1 MSQMENNG
9 ERFGERFKIAIFG
22 GSHSPSLG
30 VLIQGIPI
38 EYRIDKE
45 ELQKEINRRK
55 PTNKWTTPRKED
67 DIPTII
73 QYDDLLVISFENK
86 NINDSDYD
94 KFKDTPRPSHADY
107 VQLNRG
113 KDILGGGMASGRMT
127 LPIVAAGFV
136 AKDLLKKYYAKDIQF
151 ESYVDA
157 IKGEK
162 LKEAQEQVLDYC
174 LEHGDSV
181 GAAIRC
187 VVTNPP
193 KFIGDPFFNSV
204 ESMISHL
211 AFSIPGVKAIEFGD
225 GERCAHLLGSQRND
239 VYIDA
244 EGHTATNSEGGINGG
259 ITNGNP
265 ITFKVSVKPTPSIK
279 MKQHTFNFK
288 TGQMEDLEIG
298 GRHDICFA
306 LRLPVVMESIA
317 AIALINLC

>member
-9 ERFGERFKIAIFG
+9 ERFGEKFKIALFG
-22 GSHSPSLG
+22 GSHTQILG
-30 VLIQGIPI
+30 VLIQGIPSGY
-38 EYRIDKE
+38 EVNKE
-45 ELQKEINRRK
+45 DLQKEINRRK
-55 PTNKWTTPRKED
+55 PNNKWTTPRKEED
-67 DIPTII
+67 VPTII

-107 VQLNRG
+107 VQFHRG
-113 KDILGGGMASGRMT
+113 KDLLGGGIASGRMT
-127 LPIVAAGFV
+127 LLIVAAGFV

-162 LKEAQEQVLDYC
+162 LKESQEQVLDYC

-181 GAAIRC
+181 GATIRC
-187 VVTNPP
+187 IVTFPP

-225 GERCAHLLGSQRND
+225 GERCAHVFGSQRND